1 MADNTTKVLAFCGS
15 LREKSYNH
23 ALLRAAMELAPPGM
37 TITDYSIAGLPEYN
51 DDVREKGY
59 PEIVAKMRAAVVA
72 ADAILWVTPEY
83 NYSIPGI
90 LKNAFDWLS
99 RPPGPPLSRKAC
111 AIMSASQSL
120 MGGVRAQYHLRQML
134 VFTDTLP
141 VNKPEI
147 LVMTAQQKFDAN
159 LKLTDENTK
168 NLIRQLLGNLAD
180 FAKVVNTHWQPAPA
194 KS

>member
-1 MADNTTKVLAFCGS
+1 MADNTIKVLGLCGS
-15 LREKSYNH
+15 LREKSYNR
-23 ALLRAAMELAPPGM
+23 ALLREAIGLAPPGM

-59 PEIVAKMRAAVVA
+59 PEIVAKLRQAVVDA
-72 ADAILWVTPEY
+72 NAILFVTPEY
-83 NYSIPGI
+83 NYSVPGI
-90 LKNAFDWLS
+90 LKNAFDWCS

-120 MGGVRAQYHLRQML
+120 MGGVKAQYHLRQML

-141 VNKPEI
+141 VNKPEV

-168 NLIRQLLGNLAD
+168 NLIRQLLANLAD
-180 FAKVVNTHWQPAPA
+180 WSRVVNTHWQPAPA
-194 KS
+194 KT

>member
-15 LREKSYNH
+15 LRGKSYNH
-23 ALLRAAMELAPPGM
+23 ALLRAAIELAPPGM
-37 TITDYSIAGLPEYN
+37 TITDYSISGLPEYN

-99 RPPGPPLSRKAC
+99 RPPGPPLARKPC

-141 VNKPEI
+141 VNKPEV

-159 LKLTDENTK
+159 LKLTDETTK
-168 NLIRQLLGNLAD
+168 TLIRQLLGNLAD
-180 FAKVVNTHWQPAPA
+180 FSKVVNAHWQPAPA